1 MDDVRTAIGRA
12 LLGLLAEGRTVSYGA
27 AAARAGI
34 SKGLVQHYF
43 PDRARL
49 LRHAAT
55 TLAARLSAR
64 LSAVP
69 AATDPSG
76 MLAGVL
82 VALLPTDAE
91 TRLDE
96 AAGRAL
102 FALALTDPPTNAG
115 YREGRKAV
123 TGLIGELVAA
133 AAPGHDRGWV
143 ERSSRDLLGT
153 LNEVAT
159 DLLLGELTPAEAG
172 ELVRQRVS
180 RL

>member
-1 MDDVRTAIGRA
+1 VDDVRTAIGRA

-27 AAARAGI
+27 AAAHAGV

-49 LRHAAT
+49 LRFAAT

-69 AATDPSG
+69 VTDDPAE

-82 VALLPTDAE
+82 AALLPTDAE
-91 TRLDE
+91 SRLDE

-115 YREGRKAV
+115 YRDGRRAV

-133 AAPGHDRGWV
+133 TAPGRDHAWV
-143 ERSSRDLLGT
+143 ARSSRDLLGT

-159 DLLLGELTPAEAG
+159 DLLLGDLTPAEAG
-172 ELVRQRVS
+172 ELVRDRVS